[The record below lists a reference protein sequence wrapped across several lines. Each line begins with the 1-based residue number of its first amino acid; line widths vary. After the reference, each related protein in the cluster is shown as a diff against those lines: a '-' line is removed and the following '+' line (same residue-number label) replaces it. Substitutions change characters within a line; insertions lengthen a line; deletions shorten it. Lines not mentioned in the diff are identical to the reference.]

1 MGFAGR
7 FEAGTAQRPNPSNP
21 ESTAA
26 GAGEGLGRRLD
37 DITAGELGGQ
47 IHLHQSKAKGA
58 GVHFQSIPY
67 PVLSK

>member
-1 MGFAGR
+1 MRFAGR
-7 FEAGTAQRPNPSNP
+7 FEAQRPNPSNP
-21 ESTAA
+21 ESTA
-26 GAGEGLGRRLD
+26 AGEGLGRRLD